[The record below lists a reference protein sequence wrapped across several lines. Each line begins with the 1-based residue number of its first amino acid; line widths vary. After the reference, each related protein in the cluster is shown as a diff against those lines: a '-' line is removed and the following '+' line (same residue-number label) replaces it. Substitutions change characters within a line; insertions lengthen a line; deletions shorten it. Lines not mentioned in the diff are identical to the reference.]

1 MVMVR
6 FCYIF
11 VTSWVSVKNWHVG
24 DGGFPQ
30 ILGKLKEKYV
40 ILFYMSYQCLYF
52 SLLLVKR
59 R

>member
-1 MVMVR
+1 MIR

-11 VTSWVSVKNWHVG
+11 GTSWVSVKNWHVG